1 MLVIGNGESRKGID
15 IDSLNGPKIGCNAI
29 YRDFSVNHLIC
40 ADKRMMKEV
49 LDAGVNNNSLVY
61 TREDWWGEFGEKK
74 RTRMV
79 PKIPYGGMEKADLP
93 INWGSGPYAVLL
105 AATLSPCVHLIGFDL
120 YSKDKKINNVYKGTK
135 NYEAEEKRAID
146 PSYWIYQIGK
156 VFECFP
162 KVKFTIYQ
170 EEGWQ
175 RPKAWNKANVKV
187 DKISNISYNM

>member
-93 INWGSGPYAVLL
+93 INFHL
-105 AATLSPCVHLIGFDL
+105 AFI
-120 YSKDKKINNVYKGTK
+120 
-135 NYEAEEKRAID
+135 
-146 PSYWIYQIGK
+146 
-156 VFECFP
+156 
-162 KVKFTIYQ
+162 
-170 EEGWQ
+170 
-175 RPKAWNKANVKV
+175 
-187 DKISNISYNM
+187 